1 MSELWQLGVV
11 ELIEQLRTRELDSAE
26 VARAFAAR
34 AHEVDRELNCFVA
47 LAEAPALRR
56 DGPLR
61 GIPYAYKDV
70 FTHAGV
76 APGLGLRRPERRSG
90 VGDAAVLVRLEAQG
104 AVALGR
110 LQLDP
115 LAYSTIGLNPLLGD
129 VRNPW
134 APERIAGGSSSGAA
148 AAVAAGAVAFAIGT
162 DTGGS
167 VRIPAAYCGVVGLK
181 TTFGRLP
188 TLGCAPLSPSQDVVG
203 VLARSAADV
212 AFVLGLPSAP
222 RHDVTLGVDPRH
234 RLDASAFGDEVVE
247 VDLSLLEAFD
257 AAAATVTRTEAAA
270 LYAHE
275 LDVAPPVLRSRLE
288 DAVASGGDGYVDALR
303 YQPRAVADLLAR
315 PLAQADV
322 LVMPV
327 VAGPP
332 PLIVDLAETDAA
344 LEASIVNLRL
354 NRAFNFTGVPAL
366 SVPVGFDVHG
376 LPLAVQLVGR
386 PWTESTLLAIAASY
400 QRQTPSRMVTGSQ

>member
-47 LAEAPALRR
+47 LTEAPALRR

-148 AAVAAGAVAFAIGT
+148 AA
-162 DTGGS
+162 
-167 VRIPAAYCGVVGLK
+167 
-181 TTFGRLP
+181 
-188 TLGCAPLSPSQDVVG
+188 
-203 VLARSAADV
+203 
-212 AFVLGLPSAP
+212 
-222 RHDVTLGVDPRH
+222 
-234 RLDASAFGDEVVE
+234 
-247 VDLSLLEAFD
+247 
-257 AAAATVTRTEAAA
+257 AAATVTRTEAAA

-303 YQPRAVADLLAR
+303 YQPR
-315 PLAQADV
+315 
-322 LVMPV
+322 
-327 VAGPP
+327 
-332 PLIVDLAETDAA
+332 
-344 LEASIVNLRL
+344 
-354 NRAFNFTGVPAL
+354 
-366 SVPVGFDVHG
+366 
-376 LPLAVQLVGR
+376 
-386 PWTESTLLAIAASY
+386 
-400 QRQTPSRMVTGSQ
+400 

>member
-47 LAEAPALRR
+47 LTEAPALRR

-61 GIPYAYKDV
+61 
-70 FTHAGV
+70 
-76 APGLGLRRPERRSG
+76 
-90 VGDAAVLVRLEAQG
+90 
-104 AVALGR
+104 
-110 LQLDP
+110 
-115 LAYSTIGLNPLLGD
+115 GD

-270 LYAHE
+270 
-275 LDVAPPVLRSRLE
+275 
-288 DAVASGGDGYVDALR
+288 
-303 YQPRAVADLLAR
+303 
-315 PLAQADV
+315 
-322 LVMPV
+322 
-327 VAGPP
+327 
-332 PLIVDLAETDAA
+332 
-344 LEASIVNLRL
+344 
-354 NRAFNFTGVPAL
+354 
-366 SVPVGFDVHG
+366 
-376 LPLAVQLVGR
+376 
-386 PWTESTLLAIAASY
+386 
-400 QRQTPSRMVTGSQ
+400 

>member
-11 ELIEQLRTRELDSAE
+11 ELAEQLRARALDPTE
-26 VARAFAAR
+26 VATAFAAR
-34 AHEVDRELNCFVA
+34 AREIDRELNCFVS
-47 LAEAPALRR
+47 LAEPPSPQR

-70 FTHAGV
+70 FAHAGV
-76 APGLGLRRPERRSG
+76 VPGLGLRLPQPRPA
-90 VGDAAVLVRLEAQG
+90 VGDAPMLARLEAQG

-110 LQLDP
+110 LHLDP

-167 VRIPAAYCGVVGLK
+167 VRIPAAYCGVTGLK
-181 TTFGRLP
+181 PTFGRLP

-212 AFVLGLPSAP
+212 AFVLGLPLEP
-222 RHDVTLGVDPRH
+222 RDDVRLGVDPRH
-234 RLDASAFGDEVVE
+234 RVDARAFGADVVE
-247 VDLSLLEAFD
+247 VDVSLLDAFD
-257 AAAATVTRTEAAA
+257 AAAPLLTRTEAAA

-275 LDVAPPVLRSRLE
+275 LDAAPPVLRSRLE
-288 DAVASGGDGYVDALR
+288 DALASDGAGYADALR
-303 YQPRAVADLLAR
+303 YQPQALAELLAG
-315 PLAQADV
+315 PLAHADV
-322 LVMPV
+322 LVLPV

-332 PLIVDLAETDAA
+332 PLIADLADTDAA

-354 NRAFNFTGVPAL
+354 NRAFNFAGVPAL
-366 SVPVGFDVHG
+366 SVPTGFDADG
-376 LPLAVQLVGR
+376 LPRGVQLVGQ
-386 PWTESTLLAIAASY
+386 PWTESTLLAVAAAY
-400 QRQTPSRMVTGSQ
+400 QRQTASRMVRGPR